1 MNERASET
9 DESKQIYGPETCQK
23 VDVRWDGDGK
33 IKVMYSNYQSM
44 MDSLKSVSAT
54 CASFVEEANKE
65 KQEEEEKKQRELAIQ
80 KEEEERLRR
89 EEEERKRQEELREEE
104 ERKRRE
110 EEERLRK
117 QQEEEERQR
126 RIAEAK
132 AREEER
138 KRLEA
143 EEEERQRQAAI
154 ARQKAIIE
162 SFRKQREAEQAAA
175 AAKKAAEE
183 EAARK
188 AAEEA
193 AAAAEAAWQQ
203 ALSSDLPALETTDLR
218 LETPLPSV
226 EGVSV
231 EPSGLWTLKTAAALE
246 TALHCEEARFLCVFW
261 FNPYSEKSKESQRRL
276 SESISSHSSLRILSV
291 NTSLF
296 PQLSFK
302 YNGQI
307 SCLPCFENGTQT
319 NASTADTV
327 LETLDAF
334 ERLTLSKRRRH
345 FLQLLQ
351 DAPSPQTDAG
361 RQAAVEAE
369 LFGQMGVTEPMRAE
383 TEHVLQRLREAT
395 GEGPA
400 FLQAVR
406 VWCLLV
412 RNVLQNPQ
420 DPKFARVRCG
430 NEKLRA
436 KLLGW

>member
-1 MNERASET
+1 
-9 DESKQIYGPETCQK
+9 
-23 VDVRWDGDGK
+23 
-33 IKVMYSNYQSM
+33 MYSHYQALL
-44 MDSLKSVSAT
+44 DSLKSVSAA
-54 CASFVEEANKE
+54 CATMVEEVNKE
-65 KQEEEEKKQRELAIQ
+65 KQEEEEQKQRELAVK

-89 EEEERKRQEELREEE
+89 EEEERKRQEELRKEE
-104 ERKRRE
+104 ERKQRE

-143 EEEERQRQAAI
+143 EEEERQRQAVI

-162 SFRKQREAEQAAA
+162 SLRKQREAEQAAA

-188 AAEEA
+188 AAEEV

-203 ALSSDLPALETTDLR
+203 ALSSDQSSLETTDLR
-218 LETPLPSV
+218 LETPLPPV
-226 EGVSV
+226 DGVSV
-231 EPSGLWTLKTAAALE
+231 EPSGLWTLKSATALE
-246 TALHCEEARFLCVFW
+246 TALHCDAARYLCVFW
-261 FNPYSEKSKESQRRL
+261 FNPYSEKSKESLRRL
-276 SESISSHSSLRILSV
+276 DEAVATHSSLRILAV

-307 SCLPCFENGTQT
+307 SCLQCFENGTQT
-319 NASTADTV
+319 DSSAAETV

-334 ERLTLSKRRRH
+334 ERAAVLQRRRH

-351 DAPSPQTDAG
+351 DSPSPQTDAG
-361 RQAAVEAE
+361 RAAAVEAE

-395 GEGPA
+395 REAPA
-400 FLQAVR
+400 FQQAVR